1 MHGALLEPSTIG
13 NLAGEQQP
21 NEKRCLV
28 NISSIYGGVV
38 VGAGLRFRGFIRLE

>member
-1 MHGALLEPSTIG
+1 MHGTLIEPSIIG

-28 NISSIYGGVV
+28 NIPSIYGGVFV
-38 VGAGLRFRGFIRLE
+38 VAGLGAYSKA